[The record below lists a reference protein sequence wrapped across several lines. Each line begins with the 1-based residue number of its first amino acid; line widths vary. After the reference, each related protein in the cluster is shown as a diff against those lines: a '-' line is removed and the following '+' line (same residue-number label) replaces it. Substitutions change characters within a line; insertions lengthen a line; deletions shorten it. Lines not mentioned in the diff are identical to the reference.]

1 MVNPS
6 KMDQKIKSSKF
17 VPAAAVEEGEQ
28 KTWGNKGKGMDGE
41 FDEVV
46 EEGEM
51 ETWDKEGK
59 DKLEDLVMDDE
70 FENSPLELT
79 PEDYEGGWGDEFHDP
94 EFDKKLRG

>member
-1 MVNPS
+1 
-6 KMDQKIKSSKF
+6 MDQKIKSNKF
-17 VPAAAVEEGEQ
+17 VPAAAAAVDEGEQ
-28 KTWGNKGKGMDGE
+28 KTWGNNGKGMGGE

-46 EEGEM
+46 E

-59 DKLEDLVMDDE
+59 DKLEDLIMDDE
-70 FENSPLELT
+70 FENKPLELT

>member
-1 MVNPS
+1 
-6 KMDQKIKSSKF
+6 MDKKIRSNKF

-28 KTWGNKGKGMDGE
+28 KTWGNKGK
-41 FDEVV
+41 
-46 EEGEM
+46 M

-59 DKLEDLVMDDE
+59 DKLEDLIMDDE